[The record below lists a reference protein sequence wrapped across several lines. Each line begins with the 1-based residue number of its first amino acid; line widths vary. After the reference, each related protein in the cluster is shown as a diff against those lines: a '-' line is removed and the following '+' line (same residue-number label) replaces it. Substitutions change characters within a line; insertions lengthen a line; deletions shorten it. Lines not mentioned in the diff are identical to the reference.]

1 MAARSSRKKSANSK
15 KKKKKKQSRKQHNK
29 RASRRKTWLRA
40 VAGLVGIGFVALLI
54 YTLYLDFRITRSFEG
69 GHWDVPAQVF
79 ARPLEFYMGQKL
91 TALQLKE
98 ELLALGYQRDG
109 SASLPG
115 TFAVGRD
122 SLIVTTRGFKFFDG
136 WQDPLSLRVNFR
148 QDHIASIEDR
158 SLGVNVPLV
167 RLDPLLIGSLLP
179 GGGED
184 RVLLTPSEIPQLLID
199 SLLAVEDRSFFSHHG
214 LDPRGI
220 ARAFFVNV
228 TSGELKQGGS
238 TLTQQLVK
246 SYYLDNRRTLVRKF
260 NEAIMALLLEI
271 RYSKQELLTAYINEI
286 FLGQDGSRAIHGFGL
301 ASHFYFNKPVRELD
315 GHEIAL
321 LIGMVKGPSLYDPR
335 RNPQRAKIR
344 RDLVIDQMQDQGLI
358 DAEQALQWQSTGIQ
372 LADDASNGGY
382 FPAYLGLV
390 RQQLIR
396 EYQESDLTKAG
407 LRVFTAF
414 DPMVQRQAEHSL
426 TAFLSRHGQDQLDGA
441 VVVTTVDGAEVIAVV
456 GGKRLAF
463 HGFNRAL
470 QAKRPIGSLVK
481 PAVYL
486 AAFETERYHLLSE
499 VVDEAIVVDLS
510 TSTQWVPSNYDQQYV
525 GDISLLRALA
535 ESRNIPS
542 VRVGL
547 DVGVD
552 SVVGVLRRLG
562 IVGEINQYPSLL
574 LGSLELTPLQVAQM
588 YNTLGNGGFLT
599 PLKAV
604 RAVSDSAGEPLG
616 RYPLQVRQT
625 VDSAPLH
632 QLLQGMVAVMQRG
645 TAASS
650 RSRLPK
656 DVAVAGKTGTTD
668 ELRDSWFAGF
678 SGNYVGVVWLGR
690 DDNASTGLTGAAGA
704 LPVWSELMAGLP
716 NHGLLLDSP
725 LGFVP
730 NWVSYESNR
739 MTGQACSDSWP
750 VSLPESTRLPPPAP
764 CLERPRVGR
773 RALSWIKGLFVE

>member
-1 MAARSSRKKSANSK
+1 MAARNSRKKPANSK
-15 KKKKKKQSRKQHNK
+15 KKKKKTKSRKQRNK
-29 RASRRKTWLRA
+29 RASKRKTWLRA
-40 VAGLVGIGFVALLI
+40 VAGLAGVGLVALLI

-79 ARPLEFYMGQKL
+79 ARPLEIYVGQNL
-91 TALQLKE
+91 SALQLKE

-109 SASLPG
+109 TASLPG

-136 WQDPLSLRVNFR
+136 WQDPTSLRVNFGENY
-148 QDHIASIEDR
+148 IASIEDR
-158 SLGVNVPLV
+158 GSGANVPLA

-184 RVLLTPSEIPQLLID
+184 RVLLTPSEIPELLTA

-246 SYYLDNRRTLVRKF
+246 SYYLDNRRTFVRKF

-271 RYSKQELLTAYINEI
+271 RYSKEELLTAYINEI

-321 LIGMVKGPSLYDPR
+321 LVGMVKGPSLYDPR
-335 RNPQRAKIR
+335 RNPERAKNR
-344 RDLVIDQMQDQGLI
+344 RDLVIDQMQAQNLVESSRAGEWKTHELR
-358 DAEQALQWQSTGIQ
+358 
-372 LADDASNGGY
+372 LADGESNRGY

-390 RQQLIR
+390 RQQLKR

-414 DPMVQRQAEHSL
+414 DPMVQRQAETSL
-426 TAFLSRHGQDQLDGA
+426 TEYLSRHEDDNLDGA
-441 VVVTTVDGAEVIAVV
+441 VVATTVDGAEVIAVV
-456 GGKRLAF
+456 GGKRVAF

-470 QAKRPIGSLVK
+470 EAKRPVGSLVK

-486 AAFETERYHLLSE
+486 AAFESERYHLLSE

-510 TSTQWVPSNYDQQYV
+510 NTTQWSPSNYDQEYV
-525 GDISLLRALA
+525 GEISILRALA

-547 DVGVD
+547 DVGID
-552 SVVGVLRRLG
+552 SVVTVLRRLG
-562 IVGEINQYPSLL
+562 VVGEINQYPSLL

-604 RAVSDSAGEPLG
+604 RAVSDSTGEPLG

-625 VDSAPLH
+625 VQSAPLH

-645 TAASS
+645 TGANSQ
-650 RSRLPK
+650 SRLPK
-656 DVAVAGKTGTTD
+656 SVAVAGKTGTTD

-690 DDNASTGLTGAAGA
+690 DDNESTGLTGAAGA
-704 LPVWSELMAGLP
+704 LQVWADLMAGLP

-725 LGFVP
+725 DGFTP
-730 NWVSYESNR
+730 SWVSYESNR
-739 MTGQACSDSWP
+739 MTGETCSDSWP
-750 VSLPESTRLPPPAP
+750 VSLPDSTRLPPPAP
-764 CLERPRVGR
+764 CLEKPRVGR